1 MDDVSIA
8 IKQLR
13 DERRFFHL
21 FSHEELALLFPLF
34 GMVNYPEKSTIIEEG
49 ESTALPFFVVIS
61 GALEITKKTD
71 FGRPFVLAHITR
83 GAIMGQVSLVPSD
96 NKAVISAVT
105 NDGVDLLMMSADR
118 VTEVLDKHPTI
129 GIKILKEI
137 VRVQNIRMT
146 DLVSRMAATL

>member
-21 FSHEELALLFPLF
+21 FTQEELALLFPLF
-34 GMVNYPEKSTIIEEG
+34 GMVHYAAKSTIFEEE
-49 ESTALPFFVVIS
+49 ESVALPFFVVFT

-83 GAIMGQVSLVPSD
+83 GALMGQVSLAPSD

-105 NDGVDLLMMSADR
+105 NEGTDLLMMSAGL
-118 VTEVLDKHPTI
+118 VSEVLEKHPTI

-137 VRVQNIRMT
+137 IRVQNIRMT
-146 DLVSRMAATL
+146 ELVSRLAGTL

>member
-1 MDDVSIA
+1 
-8 IKQLR
+8 
-13 DERRFFHL
+13 
-21 FSHEELALLFPLF
+21 
-34 GMVNYPEKSTIIEEG
+34 
-49 ESTALPFFVVIS
+49 
-61 GALEITKKTD
+61 
-71 FGRPFVLAHITR
+71 
-83 GAIMGQVSLVPSD
+83 MGQVSLAPSD

-137 VRVQNIRMT
+137 VRVQNIRLT